1 MIIPYVIEKKD
12 GTERS
17 MDIYSRL
24 LEDRIIVM
32 HGEITGDRANA
43 VSAQLL
49 YLAAKD
55 KKSDI
60 RMYIDSPG
68 GSVSAGLSVLDTM
81 NFIAPDVSTVCM
93 GTAASMGAVLL
104 CGGAKGKRFILP
116 HGQVMIHQP
125 LIGSGGLSG
134 QCSDIKIHADNLVKM
149 RDTIEQ
155 ILSEATGQD
164 IKRIHRD
171 CDRDNYFSASEAVEY
186 GLCDKIITKQQ

>member
-1 MIIPYVIEKKD
+1 MMIPYVIEKKD
-12 GTERS
+12 GMERS

-24 LEDRIIVM
+24 LEDRIVVM
-32 HGEITGDRANA
+32 HGEINGDSANA

-49 YLAAKD
+49 YLAARD

-60 RMYIDSPG
+60 KMYIDSPG
-68 GSVSAGLSVLDTM
+68 GSVSAGLAILDTM

-125 LIGSGGLSG
+125 IISGGLSG
-134 QCSDIKIHADNLVKM
+134 QCSDIKIHADNLIKM
-149 RDTIEQ
+149 RNSIEQ
-155 ILSEATGQD
+155 LLAEATGQD
-164 IKRIHRD
+164 IKKIHRD
-171 CDRDNYFSASEAVEY
+171 CDRDNYFSAGEAVEY
-186 GLCDKIITKQQ
+186 GLCDKIIAKQQ